1 MAVRWTLLKNKAKEL
16 LEKSNIRK
24 APVPVE
30 KLASALN
37 AIVRYQPFDGD
48 VSGLV
53 HNQDSQAVI
62 GVNSNHAETR
72 QRFTIAHEIGH
83 LLLHHSESLHVDN
96 QLRSVVNFRD
106 EVSSLGVDDSEIE
119 ANQFAAE
126 LLMPE
131 EFILRDLKEI
141 SATEPEAAVE
151 ELAQRYRV
159 SIQSMAIRLSK
170 LGFIR

>member
-1 MAVRWTLLKNKAKEL
+1 MAVRWTLLKTKAKEL
-16 LEKSNIRK
+16 LEKSNIRR
-24 APVPVE
+24 APVPIE

-37 AIVRYQPFDGD
+37 AIVRYQPFDGE

-53 HNQDSQAVI
+53 HNQDNQAVI

-83 LLLHHSESLHVDN
+83 LLLHQSERLHVDN
-96 QLRSVVNFRD
+96 QLRSVVSFRD
-106 EVSSLGVDDSEIE
+106 EISSLGVDDNEIE

-131 EFILRDLKEI
+131 DFLLRDVRELK
-141 SATEPEAAVE
+141 SSEPEAAVE
-151 ELAQRYRV
+151 ELAQKYRV

>member
-1 MAVRWTLLKNKAKEL
+1 MTVRWSLLKNKAKEL
-16 LEKSNIRK
+16 LDNANIKK

-30 KLASALN
+30 KLASYLS
-37 AIVRYQPFDGD
+37 AIVRYQPYDGE

-53 HNQDSQAVI
+53 HNQDGQAII
-62 GVNSNHAETR
+62 GVNSSHAETR

-83 LLLHHSESLHVDN
+83 LLLHQSEKLHVDN
-96 QLRSVVNFRD
+96 QLRSAVNFRD
-106 EVSSLGVDDSEIE
+106 DVSSLGVDDNEVE

-131 EFILRDLKEI
+131 EFLRRDIKLV

-151 ELAQRYRV
+151 ELARRYKV

-170 LGFIR
+170 LEFFR